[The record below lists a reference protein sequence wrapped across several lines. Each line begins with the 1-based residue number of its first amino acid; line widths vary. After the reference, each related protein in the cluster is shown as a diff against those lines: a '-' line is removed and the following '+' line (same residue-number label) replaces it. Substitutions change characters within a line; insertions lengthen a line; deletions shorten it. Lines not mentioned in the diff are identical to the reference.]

1 MLEVILNGKSYQIGC
16 SDEDK
21 AIISSYVEELST
33 RIQEFK
39 SQDPIFFMG
48 LNEERIF
55 LFQALL
61 LIGELRDIKTN
72 NGIVEHN
79 SNSERALQSLAENIE
94 QIKQNIVQ
102 IESLV
107 TK

>member
-1 MLEVILNGKSYQIGC
+1 MLEVILNGKSYKIGC

-21 AIISSYVEELST
+21 EIISSYVEELST
-33 RIQEFK
+33 RIQDFK
-39 SQDPIFFMG
+39 SQDPVFFMG

-61 LIGELRDIKTN
+61 LIGELRDIHSNRVSLDN
-72 NGIVEHN
+72 NNNEI
-79 SNSERALQSLAENIE
+79 SLQNLAENIE
-94 QIKQNIVQ
+94 KIKQNIVQ